1 MVATEEA
8 VEVVVATAVVVV
20 VMEVAVEAVVAD
32 MAVAATA
39 EAGTRLP
46 VDAVLLQ
53 KKHYVLR
60 YFPFMLNLYYSAM
73 QYCKDQTCISCIL
86 HPNRNL
92 QSKNSAKNPE
102 ESTHHRNDHRAS
114 SGVLAEFLDCKF
126 LFGCKMQEIQVKNE
140 WKISQNK
147 MLLLKSEDVLGQS
160 SNPLRHIRHRH
171 IRHHHLHGHLHNHHH
186 RCSRHHHL
194 HGHLRSHH
202 LHHIHRLRIRH
213 RHGLLHILHG
223 HGRPHRH
230 VGEP

>member
-20 VMEVAVEAVVAD
+20 VMEMAVEAVVAD

-39 EAGTRLP
+39 EVVTRLP
-46 VDAVLLQ
+46 LDAVLLQ

-114 SGVLAEFLDCKF
+114 SGFLAEFLDCKF
-126 LFGCKMQEIQVKNE
+126 LFGCKMQEMQVRFTILHSRIVQDKHE

-147 MLLLKSEDVLGQS
+147 MLLLKKDCVHKQS
-160 SNPLRHIRHRH
+160 SNHLRRSHHRH
-171 IRHHHLHGHLHNHHH
+171 IR
-186 RCSRHHHL
+186 
-194 HGHLRSHH
+194 
-202 LHHIHRLRIRH
+202 
-213 RHGLLHILHG
+213 
-223 HGRPHRH
+223 
-230 VGEP
+230 